1 MTGKTSTGDKLLERL
16 RTNRLDVGSA
26 LPIFFDCDSYLL
38 QFSLLR
44 RFFSSGC
51 YRLFVRIPM
60 NVLEG
65 LNLYSIKSLKV
76 GAAQLALI
84 AGISVFGVPA
94 HAETAPTQAGV
105 QAPAATTSSRTS
117 AAAKR
122 RAAAAKARA
131 ARARAAAKTL
141 ADAKMPHYRVDE
153 DGNVVPD
160 LRAAAAII
168 YDPTSGKVLWEEHSQ
183 DERSIASITKVM
195 TAVVFLESAT
205 DLDQQVQ
212 IARSDT
218 FAASTTY
225 LRANDRVRLV
235 DLLHLLLLP
244 SDNAAARALAR
255 LSPLGY
261 DGFIARMNQKAKD
274 LGLDHTSYADS
285 SGLNSDNVSSA
296 YDMARL
302 ISFAAEDDRIG
313 PIMRTP
319 EYTFRTAVG
328 RIITVH
334 STNQILRA
342 GDVEVRGGKTG
353 FIAKAGY
360 CLATLLRL
368 PQGGP
373 SLAVV
378 VLGANSNPG
387 RFWETR
393 HLLAWLAERTNLFG
407 LSTSAVA
414 PAASK

>member
-1 MTGKTSTGDKLLERL
+1 M
-16 RTNRLDVGSA
+16 V
-26 LPIFFDCDSYLL
+26 Y
-38 QFSLLR
+38 R
-44 RFFSSGC
+44 RFG
-51 YRLFVRIPM
+51 RIP
-60 NVLEG
+60 NTLPED
-65 LNLYSIKSLKV
+65 LSLYKNRTSKF
-76 GAAQLALI
+76 
-84 AGISVFGVPA
+84 AGIGLTLLWLGLSPLTAGASPSGVQSPGPA
-94 HAETAPTQAGV
+94 LTAPLSATSK
-105 QAPAATTSSRTS
+105 ATTARRGRVRS
-117 AAAKR
+117 R
-122 RAAAAKARA
+122 RAAAS
-131 ARARAAAKTL
+131 AAKTRAAQRTL
-141 ADAKMPHYRVDE
+141 AEAKTPHYRVDA

-168 YDPTSGKVLWEEHSQ
+168 YDPSSGKVLWEEHSQ

-205 DLDQQVQ
+205 DLDQEVQ
-212 IARSDT
+212 IVRADT

-225 LRANDRVRLV
+225 LRANDRVRLS

-255 LSPLGY
+255 VSPLGF

-274 LGLDHTSYADS
+274 LGLDHTHYQDP
-285 SGLNSDNVSSA
+285 SGLNADNVSSA

-302 ISFAAEDDRIG
+302 ISYAAEDDRIG

-319 EYTFRTAVG
+319 EFSFRTGAG

-342 GDVEVRGGKTG
+342 GDVDVRGGKTG

-360 CLATLLRL
+360 CLATLLKL

-393 HLLAWLAERTNLFG
+393 HLLAWLSERAQLFG
-407 LSTSAVA
+407 MATPAVI
-414 PAASK
+414 PGK

>member
-1 MTGKTSTGDKLLERL
+1 LYKSRTSKFSGIGLTLLWLGASLTATGA
-16 RTNRLDVGSA
+16 SA
-26 LPIFFDCDSYLL
+26 ATL
-38 QFSLLR
+38 QKP
-44 RFFSSGC
+44 
-51 YRLFVRIPM
+51 V
-60 NVLEG
+60 
-65 LNLYSIKSLKV
+65 
-76 GAAQLALI
+76 A
-84 AGISVFGVPA
+84 SV
-94 HAETAPTQAGV
+94 TAPSAVSKST
-105 QAPAATTSSRTS
+105 AATT
-117 AAAKR
+117 R
-122 RAAAAKARA
+122 RATASKSRARAKSRAVSAAKARA
-131 ARARAAAKTL
+131 AQRTL
-141 ADAKMPHYRVDE
+141 AEAKMPHYRVDE

-168 YDPTSGKVLWEEHSQ
+168 YEPSSGKVLWEEHSQ

-205 DLDQQVQ
+205 DLDQEVQ
-212 IARSDT
+212 IVRADT

-225 LRANDRVRLV
+225 LRSNDRVRLS

-255 LSPLGY
+255 VSPLGY
-261 DGFIARMNQKAKD
+261 DAFIARMNQKAKD
-274 LGLDHTSYADS
+274 LGLDHTHYMDP
-285 SGLNSDNVSSA
+285 SGLNADNVSSA

-302 ISFAAEDDRIG
+302 ISYAAEDDRIG

-319 EYTFRTAVG
+319 EFTFRTGAG

-342 GDVEVRGGKTG
+342 GDVDVRGGKTG

-360 CLATLLRL
+360 CLATLLKL

-393 HLLAWLAERTNLFG
+393 HLLAWLADRAQLFG
-407 LSTSAVA
+407 LSTPAVV
-414 PAASK
+414 PGQ

>member
-1 MTGKTSTGDKLLERL
+1 MKCLEFGA
-16 RTNRLDVGSA
+16 NRLALVAPLAIVG
-26 LPIFFDCDSYLL
+26 
-38 QFSLLR
+38 
-44 RFFSSGC
+44 
-51 YRLFVRIPM
+51 LFAATA
-60 NVLEG
+60 
-65 LNLYSIKSLKV
+65 
-76 GAAQLALI
+76 GAATMQP
-84 AGISVFGVPA
+84 GV
-94 HAETAPTQAGV
+94 AGV
-105 QAPAATTSSRTS
+105 AAPPAATAKASSTATR
-117 AAAKR
+117 R
-122 RAAAAKARA
+122 RAVATRSRAKARA
-131 ARARAAAKTL
+131 AASKALAEAKT
-141 ADAKMPHYRVDE
+141 PHYRVDAE
-153 DGNVVPD
+153 GNVVPD

-168 YDPTSGKVLWEEHSQ
+168 YDPASGKVLWEENSQ

-205 DLDQQVQ
+205 DLDQEVQ

-218 FAASTTY
+218 LAASTTY
-225 LRANDRVRLV
+225 LRTNDRVRLS
-235 DLLHLLLLP
+235 DLLHLLLIP

-255 LSPLGY
+255 VSALG
-261 DGFIARMNQKAKD
+261 DDKFIARMNQKAKD
-274 LGLDHTSYADS
+274 LGLDHTFYADT
-285 SGLNSDNVSSA
+285 SGLNSDDVSSA

-302 ISFAAEDDRIG
+302 ISYAAEDDRIG

-319 EYTFRTAVG
+319 EYTFRTGSG

-360 CLATLLRL
+360 CLATLLKL

-393 HLLAWLAERTNLFG
+393 HLLDWLTERTHMMG
-407 LSTSAVA
+407 LTTPAVV
-414 PAASK
+414 PAK

>member
-1 MTGKTSTGDKLLERL
+1 
-16 RTNRLDVGSA
+16 
-26 LPIFFDCDSYLL
+26 
-38 QFSLLR
+38 
-44 RFFSSGC
+44 
-51 YRLFVRIPM
+51 
-60 NVLEG
+60 
-65 LNLYSIKSLKV
+65 
-76 GAAQLALI
+76 
-84 AGISVFGVPA
+84 
-94 HAETAPTQAGV
+94 
-105 QAPAATTSSRTS
+105 
-117 AAAKR
+117 
-122 RAAAAKARA
+122 
-131 ARARAAAKTL
+131 
-141 ADAKMPHYRVDE
+141 MPHFRVDE

-168 YDPTSGKVLWEEHSQ
+168 YNPTSGKVLWEEHSQ

-205 DLDQQVQ
+205 DLEQQVQ
-212 IARSDT
+212 IVRSDT

-225 LRANDRVRLV
+225 LRSNDRVRLI

-319 EYTFRTAVG
+319 EYMFRTAVG

-378 VLGANSNPG
+378 VLGANSNTG

-407 LSTSAVA
+407 LTTAAVA
-414 PAASK
+414 PPASK

>member
-1 MTGKTSTGDKLLERL
+1 M
-16 RTNRLDVGSA
+16 N
-26 LPIFFDCDSYLL
+26 
-38 QFSLLR
+38 
-44 RFFSSGC
+44 
-51 YRLFVRIPM
+51 LFV
-60 NVLEG
+60 EG
-65 LNLYSIKSLKV
+65 LNLYPVKSLRV
-76 GAAQLALI
+76 GAAQLALV
-84 AGISVFGVPA
+84 AGISIFAAQAQAATVSS
-94 HAETAPTQAGV
+94 QAGV
-105 QAPAATTSSRTS
+105 AEAPAASTSGRT
-117 AAAKR
+117 ATARR
-122 RAAAAKARA
+122 RATAAKARA

-141 ADAKMPHYRVDE
+141 AEAKMPHFRVDG

-205 DLDQQVQ
+205 DLEQQVQ

-225 LRANDRVRLV
+225 LRSNDRVRLI

-261 DGFIARMNQKAKD
+261 DRFIARMNQKAKD

-285 SGLNSDNVSSA
+285 SGLSSDNVSSA

-378 VLGANSNPG
+378 VLGANSNLG

-393 HLLAWLAERTNLFG
+393 HLLAWLAERASLLG
-407 LSTSAVA
+407 LSTAAVA
-414 PAASK
+414 PSASQ